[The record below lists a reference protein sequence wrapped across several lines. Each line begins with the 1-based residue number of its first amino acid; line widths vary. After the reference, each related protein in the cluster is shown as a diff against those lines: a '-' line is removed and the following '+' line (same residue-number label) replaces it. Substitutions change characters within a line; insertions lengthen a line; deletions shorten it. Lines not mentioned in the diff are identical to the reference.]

1 MEQHNYEVEKLI
13 KENELMANYIIKLQE
28 QIKDLK
34 SYAVLYNTQR
44 KKAEQKLKDLNDSFE
59 PIIDIT
65 YEEGDTDSSSKEL

>member
-1 MEQHNYEVEKLI
+1 MEEYNYEIEKLI
-13 KENELMANYIIKLQE
+13 RENQLMANYIIKLQE

-44 KKAEQKLKDLNDSFE
+44 KKAEAKLKELNDSFE

-65 YEEGDTDSSSKEL
+65 YEDGNND